1 MKRLHDIEVAL
12 EAKKVRSAWDKGVKL
27 YAEELLFDLKEG
39 IKGGYI
45 DEDLACS
52 NWKMFLKALL
62 NGVDNWAQ
70 YSWGGCSFI
79 YDYEIAERLCT
90 PSELRKTDNGR
101 KEPNKNEHWLDVQA
115 RALRQAAWMLWT
127 VSREEGLT
135 WQILQ

>member
-1 MKRLHDIEVAL
+1 MKRVHDIEVAL

-52 NWKMFLKALL
+52 NWKMFLEALL
-62 NGVDNWAQ
+62 NGADNWAQ

-79 YDYEIAERLCT
+79 YDPDIAERHCT
-90 PSELRKTDNGR
+90 PSELKRTRHGYN
-101 KEPNKNEHWLDVQA
+101 EPNRNEHWLDVQA
-115 RALRQAAWMLWT
+115 RALRQAAWLLWT
-127 VSREEGLT
+127 VTGEV
-135 WQILQ
+135 

>member
-1 MKRLHDIEVAL
+1 MKKLHDIEVAL

-45 DEDLACS
+45 DEDIACS
-52 NWKMFLKALL
+52 NWKMFLESLL
-62 NGVDNWAQ
+62 NGADNWGQ

-79 YDYEIAERLCT
+79 YDYEIADRLCT
-90 PSELRKTDNGR
+90 PSELKRTKGGER
-101 KEPNKNEHWLDVQA
+101 EPNKNEHWLDVQA

-127 VSREEGLT
+127 VSGEV
-135 WQILQ
+135 